1 MIFENTWQGETVL
14 HEAFI
19 ENGDVSI
26 REVTLG
32 GDPVEDFVSYHPS
45 IGASDDEL
53 TKICDDIYQ
62 TLMGAWCAQ
71 MIDLSSGALQVL
83 EGITK

>member
-1 MIFENTWQGETVL
+1 MIFQNTWQDEIVL

-26 REVTLG
+26 SEVTLD
-32 GDPVEDFVSYHPS
+32 GDRIEDFVDYHPS

-62 TLMGAWCAQ
+62 TLMGAYVAQ
-71 MIDLSSGALQVL
+71 MMDISQ
-83 EGITK
+83 

>member
-1 MIFENTWQGETVL
+1 MIFQDTWQGEPVL
-14 HEAFI
+14 HEAYMD
-19 ENGDVSI
+19 NGDVLI

-62 TLMGAWCAQ
+62 TLMGAFVAQ
-71 MIDLSSGALQVL
+71 MMEIA
-83 EGITK
+83 

>member
-1 MIFENTWQGETVL
+1 MIFQNTWQDEIVL

-26 REVTLG
+26 REVTLD
-32 GDPVEDFVSYHPS
+32 GDPIEDFVDYHPS

-62 TLMGAWCAQ
+62 TLMGAYVAQ
-71 MIDLSSGALQVL
+71 MMDIAQ
-83 EGITK
+83 

>member
-1 MIFENTWQGETVL
+1 MIFQNTWQDEIVL

-19 ENGDVSI
+19 ENGEVSI
-26 REVTLG
+26 REVTLD
-32 GDPVEDFVSYHPS
+32 GDPVEDFVDYHPS

-62 TLMGAWCAQ
+62 TLMGAYVAQ
-71 MIDLSSGALQVL
+71 MMDISQ
-83 EGITK
+83 

>member
-1 MIFENTWQGETVL
+1 MIFQDTWQGETVL

-32 GDPVEDFVSYHPS
+32 GDPIDDFVSYHPS

-62 TLMGAWCAQ
+62 TLMGAFVAQ
-71 MIDLSSGALQVL
+71 MMEVA
-83 EGITK
+83 

>member
-19 ENGDVSI
+19 DNGDVSI

-32 GDPVEDFVSYHPS
+32 GDPVEDFVSYHPN

-62 TLMGAWCAQ
+62 TLMGAFVAQ
-71 MIDLSSGALQVL
+71 MMEVA
-83 EGITK
+83 

>member
-1 MIFENTWQGETVL
+1 MIFQDTWQGEPVL

-62 TLMGAWCAQ
+62 TLMGAYVAQ
-71 MIDLSSGALQVL
+71 MMEIA
-83 EGITK
+83 

>member
-19 ENGDVSI
+19 DDNADVSI

-32 GDPVEDFVSYHPS
+32 GDPIEDFVSYTIIIVTKGNKTTS
-45 IGASDDEL
+45 QCDTNLTVTNFLRNSD
-53 TKICDDIYQ
+53 
-62 TLMGAWCAQ
+62 
-71 MIDLSSGALQVL
+71 
-83 EGITK
+83 

>member
-1 MIFENTWQGETVL
+1 MIFQDTWQGETVL

-19 ENGDVSI
+19 DDNADVSI

-45 IGASDDEL
+45 IGAVSYTHL
-53 TKICDDIYQ
+53 TLPTI
-62 TLMGAWCAQ
+62 L
-71 MIDLSSGALQVL
+71 LV
-83 EGITK
+83 

>member
-32 GDPVEDFVSYHPS
+32 GDPVEDFVDYDPS
-45 IGASDDEL
+45 QGASDDQL
-53 TKICDDIYQ
+53 TKICDDIYDY
-62 TLMGAWCAQ
+62 LLLAELG
-71 MIDLSSGALQVL
+71 
-83 EGITK
+83 K